1 MNSAGPLAGR
11 TALVT
16 GAGRG
21 LGLAIAEALARAGAA
36 VVLSDR
42 EAPEAAADAL
52 RAGGHRTLALALD
65 VRSEAAFEAA
75 LATAA
80 QQFGAVDTL
89 VNNAALAPAAS
100 VASAASLWDIGTDE
114 WDAVMATNLRGC
126 FFGCRAAARG
136 MRERGF
142 GRIVNLASL
151 AGQMASRA
159 SGAHY
164 AASKAGI
171 VALTRT
177 FALELAPHG
186 VTVNAVAPSAI
197 ESPLLQAL
205 PPASLQ
211 ALRQAIPAGRF
222 GMAGEVAAAVL
233 YLVSPGAAYVT
244 GSTLDV
250 NGGRLMR

>member
-1 MNSAGPLAGR
+1 MKAAGPLAGR

-21 LGLAIAEALARAGAA
+21 LGLAIAQALAQAGAA
-36 VVLSDR
+36 VVLTDR
-42 EAPEAAADAL
+42 DSPEAAAAAL
-52 RAGGHRTLALALD
+52 RAGGHGALALALD
-65 VRSEAAFEAA
+65 VCDEAAFDTA
-75 LATAA
+75 LAAA
-80 QQFGAVDTL
+80 GTHFGAVDTF

-100 VASAASLWDIGTDE
+100 LWDITADE

-142 GRIVNLASL
+142 GRIVNLTSA

-186 VTVNAVAPSAI
+186 ITVNAVAPSAI

-205 PPASLQ
+205 PTAPRQ
-211 ALRQAIPAGRF
+211 ALLQAIPAGRF
-222 GMAGEVAAAVL
+222 GLADEVAAAVL
-233 YLVSPGAAYVT
+233 YLVSPAAAYVT